1 LVESGCL
8 TIPEKLEASVL
19 FCKDFLNVKINCI
32 FMIKKIDGLWQKL
45 IGKFVTQK
53 TRLASI
59 IRAITVKAA
68 KFWDCSSWELL
79 KKFMKE
85 SN

>member
-1 LVESGCL
+1 
-8 TIPEKLEASVL
+8 
-19 FCKDFLNVKINCI
+19 
-32 FMIKKIDGLWQKL
+32 MIKKIDGLWQKL
-45 IGKFVTQK
+45 IGKFFTQK
-53 TRLASI
+53 TRVASI